1 MGRLFGTDGAR
12 GIANKQLT
20 CELATNIGKAA
31 AYVLTEKTTEKPK
44 VIIGKDT
51 RVSSNMLEMA
61 LAAGLCSVGADVVLV
76 GFVPTPA
83 IAYLVKEKDADAGIM
98 ISASHNPCEYNGIKI
113 FDGNGFKLPDAME
126 EKIEALV
133 LDDMSPIEYPIGG
146 EVGSVFLR
154 YDYVDLYVDYL
165 AKCINADLSGMKI
178 AIDCANGSSSV
189 TAEKLF
195 KKLGAD
201 VHIMHATP
209 NGVNINAGCGSTHM
223 EDLTDYVNG
232 HGVDLGLAFDGDAD
246 RCLAVDE
253 NGKLIDGDKMIA
265 IFALDMKKKGILND
279 ETAVVTVMTNLGFKH
294 FARDNGIAVAETK
307 VGDRYVLEEMVKNN
321 YQIGGEQSG
330 HIIFKRFSTTGD
342 GQLSGGMLA
351 AIIKASGKSA
361 SDIASIMNVLP
372 QTLINIKASSELKA
386 KLNTDEDIITAIEKV
401 KTTLGDSGRILVRA
415 SGTEPLIR
423 VMLEGEDIVEIKKLG
438 KQVAQVIEGKA

>member
-12 GIANKQLT
+12 GIANKELT
-20 CELATNIGKAA
+20 CELATNIGRAA

-83 IAYLVKEKDADAGIM
+83 IAYLVKEKNADAGIM

-113 FDGNGFKLPDAME
+113 FDGNGFKLPDSME

-133 LDDMSPIEYPIGG
+133 LDDMSPIEYPVGG

-165 AKCINADLSGMKI
+165 AKCINTDLSGMKI

-232 HGVDLGLAFDGDAD
+232 HDVDLGLAFDGDAD

-307 VGDRYVLEEMVKNN
+307 VGDRYVLEEMVKND

-330 HIIFKRFSTTGD
+330 HIIFKRYATTGD

-372 QTLINIKASSELKA
+372 QTLINIKAPNELKA
-386 KLNTDEDIITAIEKV
+386 KLNTDEDIISAIEEV